1 MEIIYLPFPL
11 ERTFR
16 RTQWQWLLEKLE
28 ALSPSVQREEVFIS
42 VLFLNTIQGISCLI
56 VASGRQMFL
65 PVKVMVASPTSD
77 LFCAFGFPVKEAPKM
92 HYIFPSFMKQNT
104 IEVL

>member
-1 MEIIYLPFPL
+1 MAVAAGEIRGFEPQCT
-11 ERTFR
+11 ERGGFY
-16 RTQWQWLLEKLE
+16 QC
-28 ALSPSVQREEVFIS
+28 AIPD
-42 VLFLNTIQGISCLI
+42 TIQGISCLI

-92 HYIFPSFMKQNT
+92 HYVFPSFMKQNT